1 MNGHP
6 FRSAWALLTA
16 VGGAAPLH
24 ERAPI
29 WFGPVGLVLGAVLG
43 LSWWGAGEVLP
54 PLVAAFVV
62 VALDAGLTGMLH
74 LDGLADSGDGLVAPM
89 DRERRLAVMRTP
101 DVGAFGLVTVVVTL
115 ALRGAAL
122 ASVPVTALAAV
133 LLPAGLWALSRGLLA
148 ATAALLP
155 CARPTGMGAL
165 LADRRACVLG
175 ALGGIVPGAAL
186 AAVVGWRGLA
196 AVVAAVLGAVSVA
209 TLARRRLGG
218 FTGDVLGAVVVVAE
232 TAGLVAA
239 TLSRP

>member
-1 MNGHP
+1 MHRR
-6 FRSAWALLTA
+6 FRSA
-16 VGGAAPLH
+16 
-24 ERAPI
+24 
-29 WFGPVGLVLGAVLG
+29 
-43 LSWWGAGEVLP
+43 
-54 PLVAAFVV
+54 AAFVV

-115 ALRGAAL
+115 ALRGTAL
-122 ASVPVTALAAV
+122 ASVPVSALAAV